1 MNERTTEKLDKIYI
15 VKRIR
20 LLNFL
25 ISKGFKDYEIIPDPT
40 STKKYNWFIFE
51 DSEEIRAAANE
62 YFEQRKNLKTYS
74 EVTELWKKTAL

>member
-1 MNERTTEKLDKIYI
+1 MNERKTEKSDKVYI

-51 DSEEIRAAANE
+51 NSEEIRAAANE
-62 YFEQRKNLKTYS
+62 YFKQRTNNKPNQIQ
-74 EVTELWKKTAL
+74 

>member
-1 MNERTTEKLDKIYI
+1 MNVRKTEKSDKIYI

-20 LLNFL
+20 LLEFL
-25 ISKGFKDYEIIPDPT
+25 VDKGFKNYKVIPDPT

-62 YFEQRKNLKTYS
+62 YFDNIQKSKN
-74 EVTELWKKTAL
+74 V

>member
-1 MNERTTEKLDKIYI
+1 MNERKTEKSDKIYI

-20 LLNFL
+20 LLDFL
-25 ISKGFKDYEIIPDPT
+25 VSKGFKDYKIIPDPT

-62 YFEQRKNLKTYS
+62 YFEQCKNNRPS
-74 EVTELWKKTAL
+74 QIQ

>member
-1 MNERTTEKLDKIYI
+1 MNERKTEKSDKIYI

-25 ISKGFKDYEIIPDPT
+25 IGKGFKDYEIIPDPT

-51 DSEEIRAAANE
+51 DSEEIRAAADE
-62 YFEQRKNLKTYS
+62 YYEQRTNNKPNQIQ
-74 EVTELWKKTAL
+74 